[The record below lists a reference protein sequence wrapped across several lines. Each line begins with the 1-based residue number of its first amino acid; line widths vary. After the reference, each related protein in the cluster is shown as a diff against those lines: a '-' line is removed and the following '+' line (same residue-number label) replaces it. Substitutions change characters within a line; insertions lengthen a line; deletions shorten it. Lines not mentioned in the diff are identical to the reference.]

1 MSEYCDLKIQYIRG
15 FWVWWEYLEIYSITV
30 YLVKGLLMNH
40 SLERYT
46 FKGAILPSTSLLI
59 RFSLFS
65 SVNDSQSVI
74 CQNCGSTEWG
84 SSYTDTNIDP
94 APCPSFTTLGCI
106 EQGSHL
112 YIISVF
118 CWSQSWFFYCPAPE
132 IPLFSMPVLHQ
143 SSLKAK
149 QKIDYSPANCTPSAF
164 SLREPRF
171 KMTKK
176 KTNFC

>member
-106 EQGSHL
+106 EQGRTVWNVEVL
-112 YIISVF
+112 YIIKYIVTENTYYSRLIEQACKGVAALSVK
-118 CWSQSWFFYCPAPE
+118 Y
-132 IPLFSMPVLHQ
+132 V
-143 SSLKAK
+143 
-149 QKIDYSPANCTPSAF
+149 Y
-164 SLREPRF
+164 
-171 KMTKK
+171 
-176 KTNFC
+176 